1 MTLTHRIHE
10 QTRSAIP
17 IFEMPDASSSVGAS
31 LLAIAVH
38 QQHSGP
44 LFIVTPR
51 D

>member
-10 QTRSAIP
+10 QNPSAIP
-17 IFEMPDASSSVGAS
+17 MFEMPNASSSVGAS
-31 LLAIAVH
+31 LLAMAVYK
-38 QQHSGP
+38 QHSGP